1 MACCA
6 LQTVA
11 LLLGG
16 IGMVGTLTVTLMPQW
31 KVSAFTESNIIVFE
45 TIWEGLWMVCVNHFK
60 KHQCKFYGSLLALP
74 PALEASRGLMCT
86 ACALSV
92 IAFLIAIAGTKCI
105 RCPGSNEQM
114 KNKILLAAGAIF
126 LLTGV
131 IVLIP
136 VSWTAKNIIEDFHNP
151 GIQFGQKRELG
162 PALYLGWI
170 TSACLISGGA
180 IFCSFCGSAE
190 KPGRYRDSSP
200 SSRRLNKPEH
210 IRMMPLSVHSY
221 V

>member
-1 MACCA
+1 MAYCA

-16 IGMVGTLTVTLMPQW
+16 IGMVGTITVTLMPQW
-31 KVSAFTESNIIVFE
+31 KVSAFTESNIVVFE

-60 KHQCKFYGSLLALP
+60 KHQCKFYGSMLALP
-74 PALEASRGLMCT
+74 PVLEASRGLMCT

-105 RCPGSNEQM
+105 QCPGSNEQM

-151 GIQFGQKRELG
+151 VIQFARKRELG

-170 TSACLISGGA
+170 TSAFLIGGGA

-190 KPGRYRDSSP
+190 KPGRYRDSLP
-200 SSRRLNKPEH
+200 SVSRLNKSEH